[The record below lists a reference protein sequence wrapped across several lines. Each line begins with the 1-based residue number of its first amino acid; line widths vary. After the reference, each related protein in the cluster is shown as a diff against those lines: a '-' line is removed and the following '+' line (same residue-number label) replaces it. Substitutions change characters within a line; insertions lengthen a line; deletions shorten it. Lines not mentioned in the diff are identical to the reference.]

1 MLVEISKTGFVN
13 KGAELMLH
21 AILQQL
27 AEHVPE
33 AAVAMAPGGLR
44 ASSFQ
49 KRARLGLYQKAW
61 LWKAG
66 VNWGGLAGLLP
77 SLVRQMY
84 GIVLD
89 REVDIVLDAAGFSY
103 SDQWGGKTVHEL
115 ARSARRWRRQGTRVI
130 LLPQAFGPFGT
141 AQIRSELKDAIENI
155 DLVFARDD
163 TSYAH
168 LVGAVGE
175 QPKIRLAPDFT
186 NLLAGTAP
194 VNDWMREKICVV
206 PNSRMIDKT
215 DGGTASGYAPFLA
228 RCIRMLQ
235 ERGRGSFLLV
245 HEGEGDFK
253 LAQRISELAGGVEI
267 VREHDPLRIKGILGA
282 SFASVG
288 SRFHGLVSAM
298 SQGVPSL
305 GTGWSHKYRSLF
317 EDYGV
322 GDLLID
328 VRASDEELDAAL
340 DKIVG
345 DEDRADVV
353 AVLKHRGA
361 QLKGQSAQMWDD
373 VFELIRA
380 GRSDV

>member
-1 MLVEISKTGFVN
+1 MLIEISKTGFVN

-21 AILQQL
+21 AIVQQL

-33 AAVAMAPGGLR
+33 VDVAVAPGGLR

-61 LWKAG
+61 LWKTG

-77 SLVRQMY
+77 PLARQMY

-89 REVDIVLDAAGFSY
+89 REVDVVLDAAGFSY
-103 SDQWGGKTVHEL
+103 SDQWGGDTVHEL
-115 ARSARRWRRQGTRVI
+115 ARSARRWRQRGTRVI

-141 AQIRSELKDAIENI
+141 AKIRRELKDAIDNI
-155 DLVFARDD
+155 DLVFARDE

-168 LVGAVGE
+168 LVNAVGE
-175 QPKIRLAPDFT
+175 QPKIRIAPDFT
-186 NLLAGTAP
+186 NLLAGIPP
-194 VNDWMREKICVV
+194 VNDWMKEKICVV

-215 DGGTASGYAPFLA
+215 DGDTASGYAPFLA
-228 RCIRMLQ
+228 RCIRLIE

-253 LAQRISELAGGVEI
+253 LAKRISELAGGVEI

-298 SQGVPSL
+298 SQGVPTL
-305 GTGWSHKYRSLF
+305 GTGWSHKYAELF
-317 EDYGV
+317 GDYGAA
-322 GDLLID
+322 DLLVD
-328 VRASDEELDAAL
+328 VSGSEERLAAAL
-340 DKIVG
+340 DRITNEQARV
-345 DEDRADVV
+345 ELVSVLQARSE
-353 AVLKHRGA
+353 VLKA
-361 QLKGQSAQMWDD
+361 KSAQMWSE
-373 VFELIRA
+373 VFTLIA
-380 GRSDV
+380 QNGA